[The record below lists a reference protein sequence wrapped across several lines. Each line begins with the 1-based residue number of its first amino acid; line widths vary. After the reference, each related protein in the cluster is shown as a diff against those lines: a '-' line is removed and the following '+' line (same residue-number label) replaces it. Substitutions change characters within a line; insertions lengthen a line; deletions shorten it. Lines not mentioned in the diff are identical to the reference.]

1 MNLICEFKIIFHK
14 WKRYISIFFQL
25 LYSYVYAE
33 NISDRNADVFINT
46 EVKND
51 SDTEKTIT
59 LEAQII
65 DQDGKVVQTST
76 SKKTFAIGEKFTFLT
91 QTSLENP
98 NRWHTHFILI
108 SIKSWHF

>member
-1 MNLICEFKIIFHK
+1 M
-14 WKRYISIFFQL
+14 
-25 LYSYVYAE
+25 YSYVYAE

-59 LEAQII
+59 LEAQNI

-108 SIKSWHF
+108 SIKS